1 MHPYPEPR
9 TLPPRLERARAYW
22 RGLIRNAAPMPFW
35 DDLTP
40 ADLGDVVDH
49 AFTLEVFDRPERF
62 RFALVGTELER
73 GDARELEG
81 TFLGEGGLAQPFDF
95 LLSQASATVEAGRP
109 TLHQG
114 GSEARY
120 ARLLLPMWGDGR
132 VGLLL
137 GVVDR
142 A

>member
-1 MHPYPEPR
+1 MHPYPESR

-22 RGLIRNAAPMPFW
+22 RGLLRNAAPMPFW
-35 DDLTP
+35 DDLSP
-40 ADLGDVVDH
+40 GDLGDVADC

-62 RFALVGTELER
+62 RFALVGTELED
-73 GDARELEG
+73 GGARELEG
-81 TFLGEGGLAQPFDF
+81 AFLGEGALPEPFGF
-95 LLSQASATVEAGRP
+95 LLSQASATVEAARP

-114 GSEARY
+114 GDGAHY